1 MIKHMKKIKLEDLQ
15 CVDGVYY
22 VGHII
27 DVDGNP
33 WVSKAMAEEA
43 LEIVN
48 SHVDAFVESIFSVE

>member
-1 MIKHMKKIKLEDLQ
+1 MKKIKLEDLQ

-22 VGHII
+22 VGHLI